1 VLVDREV
8 IKNVWSQVGDSM
20 EEKNQPKRIGN
31 LVAPATID
39 YVWAIT
45 SDEVMDEDL
54 LFRIVE
60 YPFENRERKQ
70 VGIVLGQIEKVFT
83 QNEFMNPWDKRG
95 KAHVSF
101 IAKYGELPHVRESMD
116 KKVMKIRNL
125 LYYDGKTISSSLKNS
140 PYTGVDI
147 HFADTKTL
155 NLFYP
160 WKFPQTGAIGYS
172 KGSNYPFPLDLSL
185 LCFMN
190 TLVVAGIG
198 HGKTHIGALLAA
210 LLHIAG
216 KKVLVIDPTG
226 QWAMTAN
233 PELKEKP
240 LQVDLSTFKPAIFY
254 GEKIKPDIEDI
265 LNFYFPKTIDWQSIF
280 PTTSSDKRE
289 TIKTNVYTILSR
301 FLSMKG
307 KIEFKDFGEILI
319 AAASTQT
326 PLSLSELGIPAM
338 GPIWKEQEDT
348 ERNLRLALMNLNR
361 YRDDFNMNIRDKL
374 ANVLTF
380 ENIVKEFESGKLT
393 IVDLSSIPDDDEKSL
408 IAKKIE
414 DYVFNKALEEYKRTH
429 KEYVYNACI
438 FVEEAHRF
446 LPEFP
451 EGDQQ
456 IKCQKAFIKGAREGR
471 KYGLGHIFIDQRFVG
486 LSKEALQTQTY
497 VLGRL
502 TTPGDISALES
513 VVGKDIALAVQRTVP
528 KKTFIVTG
536 VASSLSNQPC
546 EIEVFSN
553 IDELVNNLKEF
564 GGYGKGS

>member
-1 VLVDREV
+1 
-8 IKNVWSQVGDSM
+8 M
-20 EEKNQPKRIGN
+20 EEKNKPSKRIGN

-60 YPFENRERKQ
+60 YPFESRERKQ
-70 VGIVLGQIEKVFT
+70 IGTVLGQIEKVFT
-83 QNEFMNPWDKRG
+83 QNEYMNPWDRRG
-95 KAHVSF
+95 RAHVSF

-140 PYTGVDI
+140 PNTGVDI

-160 WKFPQTGAIGYS
+160 WKFPYTGAIGYA

-190 TLVVAGIG
+190 TLLVAGIG
-198 HGKTHIGALLAA
+198 HGKTHTGALLAA
-210 LLHIAG
+210 LLHLAD

-226 QWAMTAN
+226 QWAMAAN
-233 PELKEKP
+233 PELKDKP
-240 LQVDLSTFKPAIFY
+240 LQIDLSVLTPTPAIFY
-254 GEKIKPDIEDI
+254 GEKFKPDIEDI

-289 TIKTNVYTILSR
+289 TIKTNVYSILSD
-301 FLSMKG
+301 FLSKKG
-307 KIEFKDFGEILI
+307 RVEFKEFGEILI
-319 AAASTQT
+319 AATSTKT
-326 PLSLSELGIPAM
+326 PLSLTELGISAM
-338 GPIWKEQEDT
+338 GPIWKEPEDT
-348 ERNLRLALMNLNR
+348 DRNLRLALKNLNR
-361 YRDDFNMNIRDKL
+361 YKKDFDTNIKEKL

-380 ENIVKEFESGKLT
+380 EDIVREFESGRLT
-393 IVDLSSIPDDDEKSL
+393 IVDLSAVPDDDEKCL
-408 IAKKIE
+408 IARKLE
-414 DYVFNKALEEYKRTH
+414 NYVFNKALEQYKQTH

-446 LPEFP
+446 LPETP

-456 IKCQKAFIKGAREGR
+456 TECQKIFVRGAREGR
-471 KYGLGHIFIDQRFVG
+471 KYGLGHVFIDQRFVG
-486 LSKEALQTQTY
+486 LSKEAMQTQTY
-497 VLGRL
+497 ILGRV

-513 VVGKDIALAVQRTVP
+513 IIGKDIALAVQRTVP
-528 KKTFIVTG
+528 KRTFIITG
-536 VASSLSNQPC
+536 VASPLSNQPC

-553 IDELVNNLKEF
+553 VHELIKNLEEF
-564 GGYGKGS
+564 GGYGKES

>member
-1 VLVDREV
+1 
-8 IKNVWSQVGDSM
+8 M
-20 EEKNQPKRIGN
+20 EKGNQPKRIGN

-70 VGIVLGQIEKVFT
+70 IGIVLGQIEKVFT
-83 QNEFMNPWDKRG
+83 QNEFMNPWDRRG
-95 KAHVSF
+95 RAHVSF

-140 PYTGVDI
+140 PNTGVDI

-160 WKFPQTGAIGYS
+160 WKFPQTGAIGYA
-172 KGSNYPFPLDLSL
+172 KGSSYPFPLDLSL

-198 HGKTHIGALLAA
+198 HGKTHTGALLAA

-226 QWAMTAN
+226 QWAMAAN

-240 LQVDLSTFKPAIFY
+240 LQVDLSIFKPAIFY
-254 GEKIKPDIEDI
+254 GEKFKPDIEDI

-289 TIKTNVYTILSR
+289 TIKTNVYSILSD
-301 FLSMKG
+301 FLSKKG
-307 KIEFKDFGEILI
+307 RIDFKDFGEILI
-319 AAASTQT
+319 AAASTKT
-326 PLSLSELGIPAM
+326 PLSLSELGISAM
-338 GPIWKEQEDT
+338 GPIWKEPEDT
-348 ERNLRLALMNLNR
+348 ERNLRLALKNLNR
-361 YRDDFNMNIRDKL
+361 YRDDFHTNIRDKL

-380 ENIVKEFESGKLT
+380 EDIVKEFESKKLT
-393 IVDLSSIPDDDEKSL
+393 IVDLSGIPDDDEKCL

-429 KEYVYNACI
+429 KEYVYDACI

-446 LPEFP
+446 LPESP

-456 IKCQKAFIKGAREGR
+456 IECQRIFIRGAREGR
-471 KYGLGHIFIDQRFVG
+471 KYGLGHVFVDQRFVG
-486 LSKEALQTQTY
+486 LSKEAMQTQTY
-497 VLGRL
+497 ILGRV

-513 VVGKDIALAVQRTVP
+513 IIGKDIALAVQRTIP
-528 KKTFIVTG
+528 KRTFIVTG
-536 VASSLSNQPC
+536 VASPISNQPC

-553 IDELVNNLKEF
+553 IEELTSNLKEF
-564 GGYGKGS
+564 GGYGKES